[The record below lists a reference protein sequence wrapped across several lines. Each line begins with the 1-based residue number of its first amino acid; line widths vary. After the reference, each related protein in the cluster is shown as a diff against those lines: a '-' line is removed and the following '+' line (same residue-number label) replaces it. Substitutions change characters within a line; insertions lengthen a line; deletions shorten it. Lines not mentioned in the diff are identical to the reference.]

1 VSRNNRF
8 TLLKKAKYLVSDF
21 DEEGKNDDNEQVVN
35 DANCSDDDVHNL
47 DCEFTDLVNILLQT
61 IIVRRRREI
70 VADITWQ

>member
-1 VSRNNRF
+1 MQLA
-8 TLLKKAKYLVSDF
+8 THKKAKYLVSDF

-47 DCEFTDLVNILLQT
+47 DCEFTYLVNILLQT
-61 IIVRRRREI
+61 IIVRRRRREI